1 MIRDINCLGLSYD
14 EVENIVKE
22 YGDNY
27 AVQYQGGIVQVV
39 NNDDDNDV
47 VDFAQLLN
55 KVHSELNIS
64 PNALTVYLDFGYIYP
79 RTGAEVIVI
88 DGIQEE

>member
-1 MIRDINCLGLSYD
+1 MINSINCLGFSYD
-14 EVENIVKE
+14 EIENIVQE
-22 YGDNY
+22 YGNNY
-27 AVQYQGGIVQVV
+27 SARYQGGIVQVV
-39 NNDDDNDV
+39 NKNDMSEV
-47 VDFAQLLN
+47 VDFAEVLN

-64 PNALTVYLDFGYIYP
+64 PDALTVYLDFGYIYP